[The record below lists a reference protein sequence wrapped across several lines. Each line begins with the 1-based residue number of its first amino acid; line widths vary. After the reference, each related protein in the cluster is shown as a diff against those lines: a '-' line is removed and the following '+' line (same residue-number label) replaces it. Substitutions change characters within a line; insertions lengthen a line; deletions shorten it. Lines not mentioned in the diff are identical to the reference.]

1 MNFNQFFNELRRR
14 NVFKGAISYLVFSWV
29 LLQVITIVG
38 PMFNAPA
45 WVAKIV
51 LVLLIVLF
59 PVWVTISWFFEV
71 TEDGIK
77 KTTEVPLG
85 SSITKKTGR
94 KLSGFIIVFLFF
106 AVVLLFVD
114 RFRIKAQAPA
124 NIDATIENFEASKN
138 SIAVLPFKDLS
149 PNKDQEYFADGLT
162 EEILNSLAQIPEL
175 EITSRTSSFSF
186 KGKNESAQ
194 TIAKKLHVNYLVEG
208 SVRYADS
215 TIRVSMQLID
225 IINDKSMWSKTWT
238 QELKDLF
245 EIQNS
250 IAQAVAKTMEL
261 SIVDNLIPTN
271 SGTDPNAYG
280 LYLKANYNYLKQN
293 YSSEEKAAAENLLQ
307 QSLVIDPNYAPSWIL
322 LGKIYYLQLRNG
334 DLEYEDGINK
344 INLALSKAQSLDPNN
359 AQVYNMLSKLAIDFD
374 KDLEAAKK
382 YSEKALKIAP
392 TNDEI
397 LDTAS
402 GLALL
407 EGKLDKAI
415 ALGERAAKL
424 DPVDAPNFYNLGIAY
439 YYANELEKAEE
450 NIKASIE
457 LDPESYGGHY
467 FLCLIYLLQ
476 DRLDMFQD
484 HLDKEQD
491 EGWRLHAQSLLEVRR
506 GQKEALKETMAELIL
521 KFEGDM
527 DYQIA
532 ATYAFDGQADASFLW
547 LEKAFQNDDLAL
559 QEINIEPLFRK
570 LHDDK
575 RWLPFIKKI
584 AYK

>member
-59 PVWVTISWFFEV
+59 PIWVIISWFFEV
-71 TEDGIK
+71 TEDGLK
-77 KTTEVPLG
+77 RTADVPLER
-85 SSITKKTGR
+85 SISKKTGK
-94 KLSGFIIVFLFF
+94 KLSSFIIVSLFF

-114 RFRIKAQAPA
+114 RFRIKTQEPLNSITTAHLEP
-124 NIDATIENFEASKN
+124 SKN

-186 KGKNESAQ
+186 KNKNESAQ
-194 TIAKKLHVNYLVEG
+194 AIAKKLHVNYLVEG

-225 IINDKSMWSKTWT
+225 IKNDKSMWSKTWT
-238 QELKDLF
+238 QELKNLF

-250 IAQAVAKTMEL
+250 IAQAIAKTMEL

-271 SGTDPNAYG
+271 SGIDSDAYA
-280 LYLKANYNYLKQN
+280 LYLNANYRYIEQN
-293 YSSEEKAAAENLLQ
+293 YNSEDKDTAENLVQ
-307 QSLVIDPNYAPSWIL
+307 QSLAIDPSYTPSWIL
-322 LGKIYYLQLRNG
+322 LSKIYYLQLRNG

-344 INLALSKAQSLDPNN
+344 MNAALAQAQKLDSNN
-359 AQVYNMLSKLAIDFD
+359 AQVYNMRSKIAMDFD
-374 KDLEAAKK
+374 KDLKAAKK
-382 YSEKALKIAP
+382 YSEMALKLAP

-397 LDTAS
+397 LDTAA

-407 EGKLDKAI
+407 EGKLDRAI
-415 ALGERAAKL
+415 LLGERAAKL

-439 YYANELEKAEE
+439 YYANNFDKAEE
-450 NIKASIE
+450 NIKTSIE
-457 LDPESYGGHY
+457 LDSKSYGGHY
-467 FLCLIYLLQ
+467 FLCLIYLFQ
-476 DRLDMFQD
+476 NNLDKVQEE
-484 HLDKEQD
+484 LYKEQD
-491 EGWRLHAQSLLEVRR
+491 EGWRLHAQSLLEVRK

-532 ATYAFDGQADASFLW
+532 ATYAYDGQKDASFLW
-547 LEKAFQNDDLAL
+547 LEKAFQNNDLAL
-559 QEINIEPLFRK
+559 QEINVEPLFQK

-575 RWLPFIKKI
+575 RWLPFIKNI

>member
-1 MNFNQFFNELRRR
+1 MNFNQFFNDLRRR

-77 KTTEVPLG
+77 KTTEVPLA

-94 KLSGFIIVFLFF
+94 KLSSFIIFFLLF

-124 NIDATIENFEASKN
+124 NIDATIENLEASKN

-261 SIVDNLIPTN
+261 SIVDNLIPEN

-293 YSSEEKAAAENLLQ
+293 YSSEEKAAAEKLLQ

-344 INLALSKAQSLDPNN
+344 INSALSKAQNLDPNN

-424 DPVDAPNFYNLGIAY
+424 DPIDAPNFYNLGIAY
-439 YYANELEKAEE
+439 YYTNELEKAEK

-521 KFEGDM
+521 KF
-527 DYQIA
+527 
-532 ATYAFDGQADASFLW
+532 
-547 LEKAFQNDDLAL
+547 
-559 QEINIEPLFRK
+559 
-570 LHDDK
+570 
-575 RWLPFIKKI
+575 
-584 AYK
+584 